1 MNEIFLIY
9 RNPTIAIA
17 HVIGAIVALFA
28 PIDVLDNYQF
38 LSNFVNIIH
47 DSIPSIRGFMRN
59 SDFPQVTG
67 FYFSLSLITG
77 FPVFIELC
85 KHPEYFIPDG
95 KKAIERFGYFHIFYP
110 IFGVLIF
117 FGFFIFS
124 FLHSGKKWDSL
135 PIHDSRFALALVGP
149 LFAWM
154 PYIMLAF
161 SIATVKIYKR
171 YA

>member
-1 MNEIFLIY
+1 MNGILSIY
-9 RNPTIAIA
+9 RNPTIVIS
-17 HVIGAIVALFA
+17 HIIGAIVALFA

-38 LSNFVNIIH
+38 LSNFVNIMH

-77 FPVFIELC
+77 LPAFIELF
-85 KHPEYFIPDG
+85 KNPQYVIPDG
-95 KKAIERFGYFHIFYP
+95 KKAIEKFGHFHIFYP

-117 FGFFIFS
+117 FGLFIFS
-124 FLHSGKKWDSL
+124 FLQSGHKWDLL
-135 PIHDSRFALALVGP
+135 PIHNSRFALALVGP

-171 YA
+171 HA